1 MGITGVGSYNT
12 SSIGGERN
20 WLRASPADIL
30 ADVEKLSAADETS
43 TGVVKNYDFKSM
55 TPKQMRGLAD
65 QLWRAGKIDIT
76 ENLMLQRMGIP
87 LGKVGSNGEFIP
99 LSGVE
104 LADYENKPINYFD
117 VGGDAMEFLEQ
128 SGKAADPQFGYDRWK
143 NILSVLDE
151 LQGTPSGIDLT
162 A

>member
-1 MGITGVGSYNT
+1 MGISGIGSYNA
-12 SSIGGERN
+12 SSIGGDRN
-20 WLRASPADIL
+20 WSRASPADIL
-30 ADVEKLSAADETS
+30 ADAQKLAAADDS
-43 TGVVKNYDFKSM
+43 TAGEVKNYDFKSM

-65 QLWRAGKIDIT
+65 QLWREGKIDIT

-87 LGKVGSNGEFIP
+87 LGKLGSNGEFIP

-104 LADYENKPINYFD
+104 LAGYENKPINYFE
-117 VGGDAMEFLEQ
+117 VGGDAMKFLEQ
-128 SGKAADPQFGYDRWK
+128 SGKADNPQYGYDRWK
-143 NILSVLDE
+143 NILNVLDE

>member
-1 MGITGVGSYNT
+1 MGISGVGSYSA

-20 WLRASPADIL
+20 WSRASPADIL
-30 ADVEKLSAADETS
+30 ADAHKLAVDDDPS
-43 TGVVKNYDFKSM
+43 TDAVKNYDFKSM

-65 QLWRAGKIDIT
+65 QLWREGKIDLT

-87 LGKVGSNGEFIP
+87 LGKLGSNGEFIP

-104 LADYENKPINYFD
+104 LADYENKPINYID
-117 VGGDAMEFLEQ
+117 VGGDAMKFLEQ
-128 SGKAADPQFGYDRWK
+128 SGKADNPQYGYDRWK

-151 LQGTPSGIDLT
+151 LQGTTSGLDLT
-162 A
+162 V